1 MYQLMFLA
9 KKAITYFQNQNQINA
24 MHLQN
29 KAMLFSGGKLML
41 ILPCAS
47 KIC

>member
-9 KKAITYFQNQNQINA
+9 KKAITDFQNQINA

>member
-1 MYQLMFLA
+1 MYQPMFVA
-9 KKAITYFQNQNQINA
+9 KKSITYYQNQNQINA
-24 MHLQN
+24 KHLKN